1 MIIEQHYDDE
11 ILIALLENSDEVARD
26 KHVTSCRTCAGS
38 LESLRALTS
47 GLNDQ
52 TVWEEREL
60 PEAPRR
66 ETRNAIRGFAAAV
79 AAEDHE
85 AEGFVRQLLAVEPDR
100 RRVMLQ
106 HNPEWRTAGV
116 VRKLLAA
123 VDDVNYTAPQQ
134 AVDLSVLATDIAE
147 SLDPTA
153 YIGDTVM
160 KLRAAAWRERAY
172 ALYYVG
178 SFTESLAALDRVEES
193 LNRCRI
199 SDFDEARAQL
209 VRARVYGVLER
220 LDEAVVLARTAKTV
234 FDLYGDRKRG
244 SIAQLVE
251 GTFLFRAQRYAE
263 ALSIQLRVMN
273 DDAVDETSRA
283 CAIHNAAACYRE
295 TGDIRQAKML
305 FANAA
310 SAYDRLGLVSMRVK
324 AQWHLANVLASERQY
339 EQSLTLYRQVRT
351 AFQEL
356 GMAHELAL
364 AAIDAAEVLLVLE
377 QPEQIADL
385 CRQAITYFREA
396 NLEYTQG
403 ALTALA
409 YLREAIERKTLTA
422 ADLTNVKIFLHEL
435 PKQPQLLFAR
445 SA

>member
-147 SLDPTA
+147 SLDPSA

-160 KLRAAAWRERAY
+160 KLRATAWRERAY

-178 SFTESLAALDRVEES
+178 SFTESLAALDRVNER
-193 LNRCRI
+193 LNR
-199 SDFDEARAQL
+199 SSLSEFDYARAEL
-209 VRARVYGVLER
+209 IRALICAEIEK
-220 LDEAVVLARTAKTV
+220 LDDGIGFARKAKIV
-234 FDLYGDRKRG
+234 FDNYGDVRRQATAE
-244 SIAQLVE
+244 S
-251 GTFLFRAQRYAE
+251 TE
-263 ALSIQLRVMN
+263 AL
-273 DDAVDETSRA
+273 
-283 CAIHNAAACYRE
+283 
-295 TGDIRQAKML
+295 
-305 FANAA
+305 
-310 SAYDRLGLVSMRVK
+310 
-324 AQWHLANVLASERQY
+324 
-339 EQSLTLYRQVRT
+339 
-351 AFQEL
+351 
-356 GMAHELAL
+356 
-364 AAIDAAEVLLVLE
+364 LLM
-377 QPEQIADL
+377 
-385 CRQAITYFREA
+385 
-396 NLEYTQG
+396 
-403 ALTALA
+403 
-409 YLREAIERKTLTA
+409 
-422 ADLTNVKIFLHEL
+422 
-435 PKQPQLLFAR
+435 
-445 SA
+445 